1 MHLRFSVC
9 PFLLASA
16 FLASLLCVEAGEV
29 VAYEAFG
36 AAGDG
41 GQDDLPAISKA
52 HAHANAKG
60 LPVRSNPKATYHLGR
75 KALTVVIATDTDW
88 STSRFTIDDSKG
100 VENHKKALFEVRSQ
114 LKPVKL
120 RIDRLARD
128 QKKLDILPG
137 QDCYVVVKNDKVK
150 RFIRRGLNQNS
161 GTPQRD
167 CFILGRDGSIKS
179 PIDWDYDHIPGCLES
194 QVTMDNLPVRQ
205 AHIIF

>member
-1 MHLRFSVC
+1 MRACCSSLPSIHPTMPGIAMHLRFSVC

-100 VENHKKALFEVRSQ
+100 VENHKKAPGMPGNVLIFKQIAVAYLVYSAKELR
-114 LKPVKL
+114 KL
-120 RIDRLARD
+120 SVW
-128 QKKLDILPG
+128 
-137 QDCYVVVKNDKVK
+137 Y
-150 RFIRRGLNQNS
+150 F
-161 GTPQRD
+161 
-167 CFILGRDGSIKS
+167 
-179 PIDWDYDHIPGCLES
+179 
-194 QVTMDNLPVRQ
+194 
-205 AHIIF
+205 